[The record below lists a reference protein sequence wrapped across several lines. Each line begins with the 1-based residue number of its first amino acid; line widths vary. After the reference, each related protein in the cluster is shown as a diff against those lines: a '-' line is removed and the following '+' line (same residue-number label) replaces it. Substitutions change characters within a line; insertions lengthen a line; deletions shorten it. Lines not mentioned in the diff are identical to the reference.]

1 MFRGLGAAAL
11 LAAGLSLSAC
21 GLRPLYGEQSSG
33 GSTLG
38 ELQTVRILPISDR
51 PGQQLHN
58 ALRNEINPRGQPV
71 DPRYR
76 LAVNMRISKQEIGVR
91 KDETATRANLV
102 LTGNYQLVRTADEVL
117 MTTGTAK
124 SIVSYN
130 IVDSE
135 FGTYSAEE
143 DAQKRGVE
151 QLAQQLR
158 LRLATYFDRLA
169 RGAAS
174 P

>member
-1 MFRGLGAAAL
+1 MAFAAV
-11 LAAGLSLSAC
+11 AGPTAAC
-21 GLRPLYGEQSSG
+21 GLRPLYGEQPSG

-38 ELQTVRILPISDR
+38 ELQTIRIQPAADR

-58 ALRNEINPRGQPV
+58 ALRNEINPRGQPL
-71 DPRYR
+71 DPRYT
-76 LAVNMRISKQEIGVR
+76 LAVDLVVSKQETGVR

-102 LTGNYQLVRTADEVL
+102 LSGRYRLIRDSDQVQ
-117 MTTGTAK
+117 MTSGIAK
-124 SIVSYN
+124 SVASYN

-135 FGTYSAEE
+135 FGTYAAEE
-143 DAQKRGVE
+143 DAQSRAIV

-158 LRLATYFDRLA
+158 LRLATYFERLA